1 MAKLTVDSRPRD
13 EVKLITRARSSQM
26 QNPVIPTGDHRH
38 LSKIRDGAQSAE
50 VWSREQREIWHEEF
64 DGPLPANF
72 KETLRAVKE
81 VGKNADQKLSQRGK
95 KSVQP
100 NAKAVRGKKGPQRV
114 LRAGQQEGE
123 GQEHEREG
131 EKRVQKTK
139 ERKRA
144 QKKVSN

>member
-1 MAKLTVDSRPRD
+1 MP
-13 EVKLITRARSSQM
+13 
-26 QNPVIPTGDHRH
+26 
-38 LSKIRDGAQSAE
+38 IRNYPQGS
-50 VWSREQREIWHEEF
+50 
-64 DGPLPANF
+64 
-72 KETLRAVKE
+72 
-81 VGKNADQKLSQRGK
+81 K

-100 NAKAVRGKKGPQRV
+100 NAKAVRGKEGSKRV